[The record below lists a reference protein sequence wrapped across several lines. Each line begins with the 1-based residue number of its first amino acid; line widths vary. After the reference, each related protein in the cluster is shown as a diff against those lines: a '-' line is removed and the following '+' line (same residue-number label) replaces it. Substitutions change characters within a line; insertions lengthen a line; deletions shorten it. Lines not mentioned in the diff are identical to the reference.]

1 MRLLGAL
8 ALAVALV
15 ACSSGADDSD
25 VPWHQYAPEV
35 RDRVEQAIDAEDCD
49 AMSDEFWSASDGT
62 DAHRAKWGEG
72 NGELMSYIDDAM
84 EDAGCP

>member
-1 MRLLGAL
+1 MIA
-8 ALAVALV
+8 AVV
-15 ACSSGADDSD
+15 ACSPSGTDASD
-25 VPWHQYAPEV
+25 VPWEQYAPQV

-72 NGELMSYIDDAM
+72 NGELMAYIDEAMDA
-84 EDAGCP
+84 ASCP